1 MQLET
6 VTASKLASNDVCA
19 IATDR
24 YHRIALWRQLF
35 TVLIFVVAVVI
46 TVFLVLTIV
55 FATNKEWAATMATG
69 LGTLV
74 SGVPLRWVLKR
85 RGEAKTEEEKAFA
98 EFKEACGSTS
108 DDSAIAR
115 NLRLT
120 G

>member
-1 MQLET
+1 MELAEVSAQ
-6 VTASKLASNDVCA
+6 KLAANDVCA

-35 TVLIFVVAVVI
+35 TVLIFAVAVAI

-55 FATNKEWAATMATG
+55 FATNKEWAATVATG
-69 LGTLV
+69 LGTVV

-85 RGEAKTEEEKAFA
+85 RGEAKQEEEKAF
-98 EFKEACGSTS
+98 KEVKSACGDTS
-108 DDSAIAR
+108 RASAIATS
-115 NLRLT
+115 LRLL